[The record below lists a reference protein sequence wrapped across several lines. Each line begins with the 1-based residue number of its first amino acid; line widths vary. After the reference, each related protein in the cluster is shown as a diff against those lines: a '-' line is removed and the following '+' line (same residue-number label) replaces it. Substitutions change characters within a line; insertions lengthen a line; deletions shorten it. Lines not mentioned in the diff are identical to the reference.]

1 MIVTGID
8 KKIETALIE
17 KFDVSSIEQGIL
29 DRFIPAK
36 TPDTPIVSP
45 VSTNPDIKKD
55 TKNMNISS
63 VSLNVANP
71 TQAPEIPASL
81 TNWINS
87 NPLTMAS
94 LK

>member
-8 KKIETALIE
+8 KKIETALVE

-29 DRFIPAK
+29 DRFLPAQ
-36 TPDTPIVSP
+36 TPDMPIVSP
-45 VSTNPDIKKD
+45 VSMNPDVKKD
-55 TKNMNISS
+55 TKNMNIPS

-71 TQAPEIPASL
+71 IEAPEIPASL

>member
-1 MIVTGID
+1 MIITGID
-8 KKIETALIE
+8 KKIETALVE
-17 KFDVSSIEQGIL
+17 KFDVSSIEQSIL

-36 TPDTPIVSP
+36 TPDAPIVSP
-45 VSTNPDIKKD
+45 VSMNPDVKKD
-55 TKNMNISS
+55 NKNMNIPS

-71 TQAPEIPASL
+71 IEAPEIPASL

>member
-8 KKIETALIE
+8 KKIETALVE

-29 DRFIPAK
+29 DKFLPAK
-36 TPDTPIVSP
+36 TPDTPLASP
-45 VSTNPDIKKD
+45 VSTIPDIKKD
-55 TKNMNISS
+55 TKSINIPK

-71 TQAPEIPASL
+71 TDAPEIPASL